1 MSSIGLEGA
10 YELDPRVS
18 LRPEP
23 FGALAYHFDN
33 RRLSFLRSH
42 EMVAVVRSLGSY
54 DTLAEAL
61 AAAGV
66 GPVRWPA
73 FLRALERLA
82 ASDMIR
88 TRDIGSAADV
98 A

>member
-1 MSSIGLEGA
+1 MGSLDLDAA
-10 YELDPRVS
+10 YELDPKVS

-33 RRLSFLRSH
+33 RRLSFLRSPQIV
-42 EMVAVVRSLGSY
+42 EVVASLGSRSSLR
-54 DTLAEAL
+54 DAL
-61 AAAGV
+61 SAAGV
-66 GPVRWPA
+66 ASSRWPA
-73 FLRALERLA
+73 FLVALERLA

-88 TRDIGSAADV
+88 PREPEEAADV

>member
-1 MSSIGLEGA
+1 MSSPDLDAA

-33 RRLSFLRSH
+33 RRLSFLRSP
-42 EMVAVVRSLGSY
+42 EIVAVVQSLGEHPSLR
-54 DTLAEAL
+54 DAL
-61 AAAGV
+61 VAAGV
-66 GPVRWPA
+66 KPARWPA
-73 FLRALERLA
+73 FLGALERLA

-88 TRDIGSAADV
+88 VRCVEGVADV